1 MKCLVTGGAG
11 FIGSRLVKAL
21 EKEGHE
27 VVCLDRRNQQTIENT
42 PAIEGIEVVFHLAAQ
57 TDVQWSRTHAYS
69 DAYDNI
75 LATICLIEKYPNAK
89 IIYPSSAA
97 SIEINSPYGL
107 SKKVG
112 ADYLKLLH
120 KNWVICTLGN
130 IWGPG
135 GHGAI
140 DKFMADD
147 KIVVNGDGHQ
157 TRSIIHVDDVVKGF
171 LLAMKWE
178 QGEYMLGGDVLS
190 LQEIADLIGGK
201 RGIEVQYNLD
211 YDFKKM
217 GEVYA
222 AVIPNETPNWQPTVH
237 LRDWASTVT
246 L

>member
-1 MKCLVTGGAG
+1 MKILVTGSSG

-21 EKEGHE
+21 EVDHE
-27 VVCLDRRNQQTIENT
+27 VISLDRKNQQTIENT
-42 PAIEGIEVVFHLAAQ
+42 PTIEGVDIVYHLAAQ

-120 KNWVICTLGN
+120 KNYVICTLGN

-140 DKFMADD
+140 DKFLKGDR
-147 KIVVNGDGHQ
+147 IVVNGDGHQ
-157 TRSIIHVDDVVKGF
+157 TRSIIHVDDVVQGF
-171 LLAMKWE
+171 LLAKDWDM
-178 QGEYMLGGDVLS
+178 GEYKLGGEVMS
-190 LQEIADLIGGK
+190 LKEIADFIGAN
-201 RGIEVQYNLD
+201 REIEVEYNKD

-222 AVIPNETPNWQPTVH
+222 AVIDNETPNWQPERSLYNYFT
-237 LRDWASTVT
+237 
-246 L
+246 

>member
-1 MKCLVTGGAG
+1 MKCLVTGGSG
-11 FIGSRLVKAL
+11 FIGSRLVTAL
-21 EKEGHE
+21 LDKGYE
-27 VVCLDRRNQQTIENT
+27 VLVLDRKNHQTIENT
-42 PAIEGIEVVFHLAAQ
+42 PTFEGVDIVFHLAAQ
-57 TDVQWSRTHAYS
+57 TDVQWSRTHAYT

-107 SKKVG
+107 SKKVA

-140 DKFMADD
+140 NKFQVEDR
-147 KIVVNGDGHQ
+147 IVVNGDGHQ
-157 TRSIIHVDDVVKGF
+157 TRSIIHVDDVVQGF
-171 LLAMKWE
+171 ILAMEWPK
-178 QGEYMLGGDVLS
+178 GEYKLGGQVVS
-190 LQEIADLIGGK
+190 LKEIADKISQE
-201 RGIEVQYNLD
+201 RGIEVEYNRD
-211 YDFKKM
+211 YDFEKM

-222 AVIPNETPNWQPTVH
+222 AVIDNETPNWKQQIF
-237 LRDWASTVT
+237 L
-246 L
+246 

>member
-1 MKCLVTGGAG
+1 MSKILVTGGSG
-11 FIGSRLVKAL
+11 FIGSRLVEAL
-21 EKEGHE
+21 RKEGHE
-27 VVCLDRRNQQTIENT
+27 VFNLDRRNQETIENT
-42 PAIEGIEVVFHLAAQ
+42 PAIEGIEVVYHLAAQ

-75 LATICLIEKYPNAK
+75 LATISLIEKYPKAR
-89 IIYPSSAA
+89 IIFPSSAA

-107 SKKVG
+107 SKKVA

-120 KNWVICTLGN
+120 KDYVICTLGN

-135 GHGAI
+135 GHGAV
-140 DKFMADD
+140 DKFKSED

-171 LLAMKWE
+171 ILAKDWPV
-178 QGEYMLGGDVLS
+178 GEYKLGGQELS
-190 LQEIADLIGGK
+190 LKEIAEKIGEE
-201 RGIEVQYNLD
+201 RGVEVEYNLD

-222 AVIPNETPNWQPTVH
+222 AVIENETPNWEQTI
-237 LRDWASTVT
+237 L
-246 L
+246 LC